1 LARSLQLLSFM
12 RTSMTLPHPLLVPD
26 PSFFGRGQK
35 ESQLKRYA
43 AFYAKNRRLRRLLRF
58 DVRYRCRRL
67 RELMNEHGIVLDGLS
82 VCDYG
87 FGSGDLLASLPTS
100 CELRG
105 LELSPSAVQAAQ
117 RDPRFSAYAKASFEV
132 VPEHEC
138 PDLGTECH
146 HLVLCSHVLE
156 HAPDDFALLRSFR
169 RMLVKNG
176 LLIVFVPIEEPDYIP
191 FHVRNYSLQSIA
203 TTVAQAGFDVLL
215 VEGSMHINGHL
226 WKLITIPSRR
236 GWPLLGP
243 VVDTLRQATL
253 STLPYPLVRGC
264 DRVLHALDFS
274 PRQALVLARRRG

>member
-1 LARSLQLLSFM
+1 MPSSL
-12 RTSMTLPHPLLVPD
+12 TLPRPLTPLQ
-26 PSFFGRGQK
+26 PSLSSRGPK
-35 ESQLKRYA
+35 ESQLQRYA
-43 AFYAKNRRLRRLLRF
+43 GFYARNRRLRRLLRF

-67 RELMNEHGIVLDGLS
+67 GELLHEQGIVADGLS

-87 FGSGDLLASLPTS
+87 FGTGELLASLPTS

-105 LELSPSAVQAAQ
+105 LELSCSAVQAAK
-117 RDPRFSAYAKASFEV
+117 RDPRFLAYAKAGFELV
-132 VPEHEC
+132 TEHDC
-138 PDLGTECH
+138 QDLGTECH

-156 HAPDDFALLRSFR
+156 HAPDDFALLRSLR

-176 LLIVFVPIEEPDYIP
+176 LLVVFVPIEEPDYIP

-253 STLPYPLVRGC
+253 STLPYPVVRGC
-264 DRVLHALDFS
+264 DRLLHALDFS